1 MTVLSRNSFVI
12 PYQYS
17 VYFTHGVFSPDNPLL
32 AEVLEQLSPALNP
45 LPVMVVLD
53 AGVQAAWPDLQQNL
67 RAWFAQQGE
76 HLQLRG
82 PILVIPGGEPCKD
95 GFAVP
100 QQILTE
106 AWERRLCRQSH
117 IWAIGGGA
125 FLDAVGLG
133 AALFHRG
140 VPLLR
145 FPTTVLSQNDS
156 GVGVKNG
163 CNYAGGKNLAGVFAP
178 PLAVINDSAFLTT
191 LSDRDWR
198 SGIAEAFKVAII
210 KDQAFLHWLCQHA
223 HQLRERD
230 LILMEELVRRCAILH
245 LQHIQNSGDPFES
258 GSSRP
263 LDFGHWSAHRLES
276 LSGFSLKHGEAVSI
290 GLALDLQYAVEIG
303 LLSADEC
310 RCCLT
315 GLRDCGL
322 PTDHELLR
330 ARDENGQLLI
340 LSGLAEFREH
350 LGGKLHLTLPDHLG
364 HKVEVHEYDVKVVE
378 KIVTATGNHSDMEA
392 TGRGK

>member
-1 MTVLSRNSFVI
+1 
-12 PYQYS
+12 
-17 VYFTHGVFSPDNPLL
+17 
-32 AEVLEQLSPALNP
+32 
-45 LPVMVVLD
+45 
-53 AGVQAAWPDLQQNL
+53 
-67 RAWFAQQGE
+67 
-76 HLQLRG
+76 
-82 PILVIPGGEPCKD
+82 
-95 GFAVP
+95 
-100 QQILTE
+100 
-106 AWERRLCRQSH
+106 
-117 IWAIGGGA
+117 
-125 FLDAVGLG
+125 
-133 AALFHRG
+133 
-140 VPLLR
+140 
-145 FPTTVLSQNDS
+145 
-156 GVGVKNG
+156 
-163 CNYAGGKNLAGVFAP
+163 GGKNLAGVFAP

-350 LGGKLHLTLPDHLG
+350 LGGKLHLTLPEHLG